1 MKRLNVNIFID
12 ILMMVSFAIVSFSGY
27 LLEDVCRG
35 KVQFMGMMRRQ
46 WGDIHLWASI
56 ALLVLLI
63 LHIVLHWSMIDGFFK
78 KSIKSKPLRYS
89 LYLLL
94 LALALIAIIPWFFI
108 F

>member
-1 MKRLNVNIFID
+1 MKRLNVNIVID
-12 ILMMVSFAIVSFSGY
+12 ILMLVTVAIISFSGY
-27 LLEDVCRG
+27 LLEEVCRG
-35 KVQFMGMMRRQ
+35 KVQFLGMMRRQ

-63 LHIVLHWSMIDGFFK
+63 LHLVLHWSMIDGFFK
-78 KSIKSKPLRYS
+78 KNIKRKALRYS

-94 LALALIAIIPWFFI
+94 LALALITFIPWFFI